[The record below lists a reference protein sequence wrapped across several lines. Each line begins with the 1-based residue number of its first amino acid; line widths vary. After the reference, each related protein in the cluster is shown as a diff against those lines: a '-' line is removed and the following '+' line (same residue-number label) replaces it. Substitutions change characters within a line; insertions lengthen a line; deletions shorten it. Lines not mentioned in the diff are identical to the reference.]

1 MGSIRRRGEYQF
13 QASIRMKGV
22 RPQTKTF
29 ETLQEAEDWIAVTEA
44 QIRDGKFVDRRKAQ
58 KTSFATILRRYE
70 EEVAPTKRGGDTEI
84 VRLRRMRDHPIAQ
97 KSLADLGPAD
107 FSGYRDERLEQVS
120 AGTVLRE
127 LGVLSAVLNC
137 AIKDWGYPINNPI
150 PKIRKPPAP
159 EHRERRL
166 EGDEEERLLKAARS
180 SLCRAPQLA
189 DAIILAVE
197 TGMRASEM
205 LRLSR
210 SCVSVTGQHV
220 LVEKSK
226 NRAKRLVP
234 LSRTAEATLRRLM
247 DNAPGEKLF
256 SFHDSRGLSA
266 AFRRACERAGIQGL
280 TFHDLRH
287 EAASRMAKRIPA
299 PVMLAKI
306 MGWKTLQMAMRYYNP
321 TIDELVEA
329 VRAA

>member
-29 ETLQEAEDWIAVTEA
+29 EALQEAEDWIAVTEA

-58 KTSFATILRRYE
+58 KTSFATLLRRYE

-150 PKIRKPPAP
+150 PKIRKPP
-159 EHRERRL
+159 
-166 EGDEEERLLKAARS
+166 
-180 SLCRAPQLA
+180 
-189 DAIILAVE
+189 
-197 TGMRASEM
+197 
-205 LRLSR
+205 
-210 SCVSVTGQHV
+210 
-220 LVEKSK
+220 
-226 NRAKRLVP
+226 P
-234 LSRTAEATLRRLM
+234 LSRRRRFL
-247 DNAPGEKLF
+247 
-256 SFHDSRGLSA
+256 
-266 AFRRACERAGIQGL
+266 
-280 TFHDLRH
+280 
-287 EAASRMAKRIPA
+287 
-299 PVMLAKI
+299 
-306 MGWKTLQMAMRYYNP
+306 
-321 TIDELVEA
+321 
-329 VRAA
+329 